1 MHILTVA
8 GAGSGAGKT
17 TLSAF
22 LLKRLPGF
30 AAIKVS
36 VGGMYASV
44 TDDPAVILEEG
55 KDTRILKDAGA
66 DPVVLVRCPP
76 LDVAE
81 ALGQAMA
88 MTGDARGVLIEGNSA
103 AALVRATVSF
113 FVAAPDAVGLK
124 GSAQD
129 ALSRADVVVVN
140 VEENSPPAAAEEQIR
155 RHNRAAAITTMG
167 RVRTGSPELD
177 ELVERLSR

>member
-1 MHILTVA
+1 VHILTVA

-17 TLSAF
+17 TLSAL

-36 VGGMYASV
+36 AGGMYASV

-76 LDVAE
+76 QDVAE
-81 ALGQAMA
+81 ALDQAMA
-88 MTGDARGVLIEGNSA
+88 MAGNARGVLVEGNSA
-103 AALVRATVSF
+103 ALLVRATVSF
-113 FVAAPDAVGLK
+113 FVAAQDVTDMK
-124 GSAQD
+124 ESAQD
-129 ALSRADVVVVN
+129 AFSRADVVVVN
-140 VEENSPPAAAEEQIR
+140 VEENTPPAAAEERIR
-155 RHNRAAAITTMG
+155 LHNRAAAITTMG
-167 RVRTGSPELD
+167 RVRAGSPELD